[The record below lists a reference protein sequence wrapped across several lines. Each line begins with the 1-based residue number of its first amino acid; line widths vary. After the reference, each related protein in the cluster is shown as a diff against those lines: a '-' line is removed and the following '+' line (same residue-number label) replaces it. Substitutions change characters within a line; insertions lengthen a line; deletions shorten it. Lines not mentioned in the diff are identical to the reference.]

1 LFDLWEFDIESSTWT
16 LIELPDDSYTPPPR
30 SGHSS
35 TIFKGKMF
43 IFGGILELTKE
54 LNELL
59 TFDFETRKFSL
70 IGSTHGTQD
79 DQDLGF

>member
-1 LFDLWEFDIESSTWT
+1 MYIFGGQDDENNKLHDLWEFDIASEVFTQ
-16 LIELPDDSYTPPPR
+16 IELPDDSYQPPPR

-35 TIFKGKMF
+35 TIFNDKMY

-59 TFDFETRKFSL
+59 AFDFATRKF
-70 IGSTHGTQD
+70 
-79 DQDLGF
+79 

>member
-1 LFDLWEFDIESSTWT
+1 MYIFGGQDDENNKLSDLWEFDIESEVFTQ
-16 LIELPDDSYTPPPR
+16 IELPADSYLPSPR

-35 TIFKGKMF
+35 TIYKGQMF

-59 TFDFETRKFSL
+59 SF
-70 IGSTHGTQD
+70 
-79 DQDLGF
+79 DLGS